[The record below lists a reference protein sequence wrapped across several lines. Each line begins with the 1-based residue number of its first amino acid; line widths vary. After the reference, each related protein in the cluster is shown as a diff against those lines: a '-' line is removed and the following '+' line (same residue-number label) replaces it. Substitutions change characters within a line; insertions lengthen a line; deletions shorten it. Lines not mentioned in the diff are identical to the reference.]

1 MSTKSLFA
9 KALGLA
15 APWEVTEVAF
25 SPEENRL
32 DITID
37 FRRGS
42 TFTCPVCGTP
52 GAKPYDT
59 KEEEWRHLNFFQY
72 TTYLETYLKNCV
84 SPRSVVQVHTSG
96 RTVGVVHSSLRGWWV
111 RAFSTTDPVGSPPG

>member
-9 KALGLA
+9 KALGLV
-15 APWEVTEVAF
+15 APWEVTKVVF

-37 FRRGS
+37 FPRGS
-42 TFTCPVCGTP
+42 TFSCPVCGTP

-59 KEEEWRHLNFFQY
+59 REEEWRHLNFFQY
-72 TTYLETYLKNCV
+72 TTYLHARV
-84 SPRSVVQVHTSG
+84 PRVKCPNG
-96 RTVGVVHSSLRGWWV
+96 CGVKKVEVPWAR
-111 RAFSTTDPVGSPPG
+111 PGDLP